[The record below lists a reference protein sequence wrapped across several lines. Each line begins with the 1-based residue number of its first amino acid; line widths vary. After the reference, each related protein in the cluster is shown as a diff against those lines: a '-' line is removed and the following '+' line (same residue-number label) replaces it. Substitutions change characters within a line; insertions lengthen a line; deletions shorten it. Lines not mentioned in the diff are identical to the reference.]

1 MNLAS
6 FLVGVLA
13 GGGGAAIVTTIWLEY
28 YNDAHFAQ
36 LLQQIR
42 SQGRGA

>member
-1 MNLAS
+1 MNFAS

-13 GGGGAAIVTTIWLEY
+13 GGGVAAVVTTLWLEFF
-28 YNDAHFAQ
+28 NDAHFAQ

-42 SQGRGA
+42 SQGGGA

>member
-6 FLVGVLA
+6 FLMGVLA
-13 GGGGAAIVTTIWLEY
+13 GGGIAAIVTTLWFEFF
-28 YNDAHFAQ
+28 DAAHFEQ

-42 SQGRGA
+42 SQGGGA

>member
-1 MNLAS
+1 MNFAS

-13 GGGGAAIVTTIWLEY
+13 GGGVAAIVTTLWLEFF
-28 YNDAHFAQ
+28 NDAHFAQ

-42 SQGRGA
+42 SQGGGA

>member
-6 FLVGVLA
+6 FLAGVLA
-13 GGGGAAIVTTIWLEY
+13 GGGISAIVTTLWLELC
-28 YNDAHFAQ
+28 NDAHFAEM
-36 LLQQIR
+36 LRQIR

>member
-6 FLVGVLA
+6 FLMGVLA
-13 GGGGAAIVTTIWLEY
+13 GGGISAIVTTLWLEFF
-28 YNDAHFAQ
+28 NAAHFEQ

-42 SQGRGA
+42 TQGGGA

>member
-13 GGGGAAIVTTIWLEY
+13 GGGVAAIVTTIWLEFF
-28 YNDAHFAQ
+28 NAAHFEQ
-36 LLQQIR
+36 LLLQIR
-42 SQGRGA
+42 NQGGGA

>member
-13 GGGGAAIVTTIWLEY
+13 GGGVAAIVTTLWLEFF
-28 YNDAHFAQ
+28 NAAHFEQ

>member
-6 FLVGVLA
+6 FLAGVLA
-13 GGGGAAIVTTIWLEY
+13 GGGIAAIVTTLWLEY
-28 YNDAHFAQ
+28 FNAAHFEQ

-42 SQGRGA
+42 SQGGGA

>member
-6 FLVGVLA
+6 FLMGVLA
-13 GGGGAAIVTTIWLEY
+13 GGGIAAIVTTLWLEFF
-28 YNDAHFAQ
+28 NAAHFEQ

-42 SQGRGA
+42 SQGGGT

>member
-6 FLVGVLA
+6 FLVGALA
-13 GGGGAAIVTTIWLEY
+13 GGGVAAIVTTIWVEFF
-28 YNDAHFAQ
+28 NAAHFEQ

-42 SQGRGA
+42 SQGGGA